1 MGERETW
8 TAEEFG
14 RSHVGWVGVV
24 LADGS
29 VPGPVFFDSGSGS
42 SGRSVSQWSV
52 YDGRRLRGPRAAA
65 VRAVCSCG
73 WAGPEHGL
81 DWALI
86 GDQDLAEAG
95 DGQADACVRDWDGH
109 IVAVGATTTPLPEAI
124 TLLMERLEEEIEK
137 LTKTAPVAAVRAARR
152 MEVTAVRVGYWAAN
166 GARADLSTEQAAT
179 ALGLNEDATRSLLA
193 RLGGWS
199 RYA

>member
-1 MGERETW
+1 MGEREMW
-8 TAEEFG
+8 TAKEFG
-14 RSHVGWVGVV
+14 RSHEGWVGVV
-24 LADGS
+24 LADGT
-29 VPGPVFFDSGSGS
+29 VPGTVFFVSGSGS

-52 YDGRRLRGPRAAA
+52 YDGRRFRGPRAAA
-65 VRAVCSCG
+65 VRAVCCCG
-73 WAGPEHGL
+73 WTGPDHRL

-86 GDQDLAEAG
+86 GDRELVEAG

-109 IVAVGATTTPLPEAI
+109 IVQVEATTTPLPEAI
-124 TLLMERLEEEIEK
+124 TVLLERLEEEIEK

-152 MEVTAVRVGYWAAN
+152 MEVTAGRVGYWAAN
-166 GARADLSTEQAAT
+166 GARADLSTEQAAA

-193 RLGGWS
+193 RFGGWS